1 MNNNEFVNRVVTLK
15 MRNGVYFKGILLGL
29 GSKWALLKYIS
40 GDFVTDGYV
49 LINTNYISTFDISEK
64 DIFTEKIIKL
74 KQINLDLGYEF
85 DLEVTNKVFDVL
97 KENRVLI
104 GIELKNH
111 EKIYVGVI
119 KISREKL
126 MRVHLIS
133 KACEWLKEETFLY
146 NELRA
151 IYFED
156 DYLYS
161 LNLYI
166 QSLQ

>member
-1 MNNNEFVNRVVTLK
+1 MKVFHNVFHYAKR
-15 MRNGVYFKGILLGL
+15 
-29 GSKWALLKYIS
+29 
-40 GDFVTDGYV
+40 
-49 LINTNYISTFDISEK
+49 
-64 DIFTEKIIKL
+64 
-74 KQINLDLGYEF
+74 GYEF

-119 KISREKL
+119 KISREKS
-126 MRVHLIS
+126 MKVHLIN
-133 KACEWLKEETFLY
+133 KACEWLNEETFLY

-166 QSLQ
+166 HSMEQNH

>member
-29 GSKWALLKYIS
+29 GSKWALLKYIPV
-40 GDFVTDGYV
+40 DYVTDGYV

-119 KISREKL
+119 KISREKS

>member
-29 GSKWALLKYIS
+29 GSKWALLKYIPV
-40 GDFVTDGYV
+40 DFVTDGYV
-49 LINTNYISTFDISEK
+49 LINTNYISTFDMADD
-64 DIFTEKIIKL
+64 DIFTEKVIKL
-74 KQINLDLGYEF
+74 KQINVDLKYKF
-85 DLEVTNKVFDVL
+85 DLESPNQVLDIL
-97 KENRVLI
+97 KENAVLI

-111 EKIYVGVI
+111 QKMYVGII
-119 KISREKL
+119 KIVREKS
-126 MRVHLIS
+126 MKVHLIS

-151 IYFED
+151 IYFEG